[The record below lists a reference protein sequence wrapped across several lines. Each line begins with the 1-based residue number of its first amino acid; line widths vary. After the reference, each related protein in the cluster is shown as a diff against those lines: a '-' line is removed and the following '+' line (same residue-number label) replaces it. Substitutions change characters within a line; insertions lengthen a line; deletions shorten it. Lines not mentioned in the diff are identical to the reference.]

1 MILIVILHKNNWYN
15 FIMNREELN
24 KLTKEELKKILIAR
38 EIEFKNS
45 FKKDELIELV
55 FDSNEEFEEI
65 KKEEINEVTI
75 DENVEIDENIENF
88 NQNNENDFYDNN
100 KVDNGPNSVGKAGA
114 ILTIIGASF
123 TTIFTLPTIIFPVF
137 GIWTI
142 ISSLNF
148 WKTGE
153 DKVKAGIL
161 GLFFAG
167 LIGGILILV
176 SEKN

>member
-24 KLTKEELKKILIAR
+24 KLTKEELKKILSER

-45 FKKDELIELV
+45 FKKEELIELV

-65 KKEEINEVTI
+65 TKEEINEVT
-75 DENVEIDENIENF
+75 IDENIENF

-123 TTIFTLPTIIFPVF
+123 TTIFTLPTIIFPIF

-142 ISSLNF
+142 ISSLSF